1 MEIEKVYIIQF
12 SIDWLKMHFHARDN
26 LNRFYFLETYFHH
39 KDNFCTIIT
48 RKQVSK
54 SLRSFVF
61 ISFIFNTV
69 VCIYLCVCIS
79 SIQHDIL
86 LVTLSIELTECKI
99 HLFRLLLAHNWKLT
113 CISLSMKT
121 KVIIIQFVVININY
135 LQNGSDCKIICC
147 LLPFINFSTNRTKH
161 DTSFPLKRIS
171 INFSGG

>member
-1 MEIEKVYIIQF
+1 
-12 SIDWLKMHFHARDN
+12 MHFHARDD
-26 LNRFYFLETYFHH
+26 LNRHYFLETYFHH

-69 VCIYLCVCIS
+69 VCIYVCVCIS

-86 LVTLSIELTECKI
+86 LVTSSIRLSECKR
-99 HLFRLLLAHNWKLT
+99 HYRLCLLLTGIRK
-113 CISLSMKT
+113 ISMTHELHCCLKT

-135 LQNGSDCKIICC
+135 LDYCSYCTI
-147 LLPFINFSTNRTKH
+147 LY
-161 DTSFPLKRIS
+161 FPL
-171 INFSGG
+171 